1 MVNKLTKGWNLAFS
15 VFFALVGIV
24 FLLPLVWMLL
34 ASFKPESLIMGR
46 PEVLIPQEWTLAGY
60 TSLLTKI
67 PFGRFLSN
75 SFIFAGG
82 VTLSMLCLD
91 SMAGYAFAKL
101 RFPGSK
107 ALFVIVLVS
116 MMIPFQ
122 VTLIPTYLL
131 LNDMRILN
139 TFAGLMIP
147 RMTNAFGIYFMRQS
161 FLGIPSELI
170 DAGRMDGLGEF
181 GIFAKIVL
189 PVNASSLSTLGVFHF
204 MANWNDFLWPMLM
217 TNTQEMQTLPVG
229 LALFQGEHVM
239 EHGPMFAGAVLSV
252 LPILLAFLLAQKTF
266 IKGIALGG
274 LKG

>member
-1 MVNKLTKGWNLAFS
+1 MVNKLTKGWSAAFAIL
-15 VFFALVGIV
+15 FALIGIV

-34 ASFKPESLIMGR
+34 SSFKPEGLIMGR
-46 PEVLIPQEWTLAGY
+46 PERLIPDEWTLTGY

-67 PFGRFLSN
+67 PFGRFLAN

-101 RFPGSK
+101 RFPGSRV
-107 ALFVIVLVS
+107 LFVVVLVS

-131 LNDMRILN
+131 LNDMHILN

-161 FLGIPSELI
+161 FLGIPGELI

-181 GIFAKIVL
+181 GIFGKIVL
-189 PVNASSLSTLGVFHF
+189 PVNVSSLSTLGVFHF

-252 LPILLAFLLAQKTF
+252 LPILLAFMLAQKTF

>member
-1 MVNKLTKGWNLAFS
+1 MVNKLSKGWNAVYFVLFG
-15 VFFALVGIV
+15 LVGIV
-24 FLLPLVWMLL
+24 FLLPLVWMLFS
-34 ASFKPESLIMGR
+34 SFKPEGLIMGH
-46 PEVLIPQEWTLAGY
+46 PERLIPSEWTLNSYA
-60 TSLLTKI
+60 SLLTKI

-75 SFIFAGG
+75 SFIFSGG

-101 RFPGSK
+101 RFSGSK
-107 ALFVIVLVS
+107 TLFVVVLVS

-131 LNDMRILN
+131 LNNMRILN

-170 DAGRMDGLGEF
+170 DAGRMDGLSEF
-181 GIFAKIVL
+181 GIFAKIIL
-189 PVNASSLSTLGVFHF
+189 PVTKSSLSTLAVFHF

-217 TNTQEMQTLPVG
+217 TNSQEMQTLPVG

-252 LPILLAFLLAQKTF
+252 LPILLAFILAQKTF

-274 LKG
+274 IKG

>member
-1 MVNKLTKGWNLAFS
+1 MVNKLTKGWNA
-15 VFFALVGIV
+15 VFAVLFALIGIV
-24 FLLPLVWMLL
+24 FLLPLVWMFFS
-34 ASFKPESLIMGR
+34 SFKPEGLIMGR
-46 PEVLIPQEWTLAGY
+46 PEQLIPAEWTLTGY

-101 RFPGSK
+101 HFPGSR
-107 ALFVIVLVS
+107 ALFVVVLVS

-131 LNDMRILN
+131 LNDMHILN

-161 FLGIPSELI
+161 FLGIPGELI

-181 GIFAKIVL
+181 GIFGKIVL
-189 PVNASSLSTLGVFHF
+189 PVNASSLATLGVFHF

-239 EHGPMFAGAVLSV
+239 EHAPMFAGAVLSV
-252 LPILLAFLLAQKTF
+252 LPILLMFILAQKTF

>member
-1 MVNKLTKGWNLAFS
+1 MINKLSKGWNTFYS
-15 VFFALVGIV
+15 IVFALVGMV

-34 ASFKPESLIMGR
+34 SSFKPEGLIMGH
-46 PEVLIPQEWTLAGY
+46 PEQLIPAEWTLDSYA
-60 TSLLTKI
+60 SLLTKI

-75 SFIFAGG
+75 SFIFSGG

-101 RFPGSK
+101 KFSGSK
-107 ALFVIVLVS
+107 TLFVVVLIS

-131 LNDMRILN
+131 LNNLHILN

-161 FLGIPSELI
+161 FLGIPGELV
-170 DAGRMDGLGEF
+170 DAGRMDGLSEF
-181 GIFAKIVL
+181 GIFAKIIL
-189 PVNASSLSTLGVFHF
+189 PVSKSSLSTLAVFHF

-252 LPILLAFLLAQKTF
+252 LPILLAFILAQKTF

>member
-1 MVNKLTKGWNLAFS
+1 MVNKLSKGWNFAYSVLFS
-15 VFFALVGIV
+15 IVGFA
-24 FLLPLVWMLL
+24 FLLPLIWMLFS
-34 ASFKPESLIMGR
+34 SFKPERLIMGH
-46 PEVLIPQEWTLAGY
+46 PEQLFPREWTLDNYA
-60 TSLLTKI
+60 SLLTKI
-67 PFGRFLSN
+67 PFWRFLSN
-75 SFIFAGG
+75 SFIFSGG

-101 RFPGSK
+101 RFRGWQ
-107 ALFVIVLVS
+107 ALFVVVLIS

-122 VTLIPTYLL
+122 VTMIPIYLL
-131 LNDMRILN
+131 LNDLHILN

-147 RMTNAFGIYFMRQS
+147 RLTNAFGIYFMRQS
-161 FLGIPSELI
+161 FLGVPNELL
-170 DAGRMDGLGEF
+170 DAGRIDGLGEF

-189 PVNASSLSTLGVFHF
+189 PVVKASLSTLAVFHF

-217 TNTQEMQTLPVG
+217 TNTREMQTLPVG

-252 LPILLAFLLAQKTF
+252 LPILIAFLLAQKTF

-274 LKG
+274 IKG

>member
-1 MVNKLTKGWNLAFS
+1 MVNKLTKGWSAAFAIL
-15 VFFALVGIV
+15 FALIGIV

-34 ASFKPESLIMGR
+34 SSFKPEGLIMGR
-46 PEVLIPQEWTLAGY
+46 PERLIPDEWTLTGY

-67 PFGRFLSN
+67 PFGRFLAN

-107 ALFVIVLVS
+107 VLFVVVLVS

-147 RMTNAFGIYFMRQS
+147 RMTNAFGIYFMRQA
-161 FLGIPSELI
+161 FLGIPGELI

-181 GIFAKIVL
+181 GIFGKIVL
-189 PVNASSLSTLGVFHF
+189 PVNMSSLSTLGVFHF

-252 LPILLAFLLAQKTF
+252 LPILLAFILAQKTF